1 MPNRCPL
8 RDRSDA
14 QSEAATPVAAHSVF
28 VRAAGLVFA
37 FAGFA
42 ATWAFFVCFVI
53 FLGNLPRR
61 SAPWIDPSVDASG
74 GGPTPPFVAII
85 VDLALMTLFAMQ
97 HSGMARH
104 GFKAWITRF
113 VPATLER
120 SIYVHAACA
129 TGFLLVFFWQPIP
142 VVVWDVDNGALRVAL
157 WTGFSMGWLVLLIA
171 ALSIDVTQLL
181 GVKQAL
187 ALYGC
192 CPAPD
197 LRLKTDWL
205 YRWLRH
211 PMYVGVLLG
220 IWCAP
225 SMTAGHLLL
234 AVGMTLYVALGMS
247 FEERDLE
254 LRYGT
259 AYRVWRDTPLRPGIW
274 AGAVAPGRQVK
285 FRARLKPRLAQS

>member
-1 MPNRCPL
+1 MSNRCPL
-8 RDRSDA
+8 RGRSNA
-14 QSEAATPVAAHSVF
+14 QLEAARPVAAYSLF
-28 VRAAGLVFA
+28 IRTAGLA
-37 FAGFA
+37 FACVGFA
-42 ATWAFFVCFVI
+42 AAWAFFACFVI
-53 FLGNLPRR
+53 FVGNLPRR
-61 SAPWIDPSVDASG
+61 SAPWLDPSIDASG
-74 GGPTPPFVAII
+74 GGPTPPLVAVI
-85 VDLALMTLFAMQ
+85 VDLALMALFAMQ

-120 SIYVHAACA
+120 SLYVHAACA
-129 TGFLLVFFWQPIP
+129 TGFLLVFLWQPIP
-142 VVVWDVDNGALRVAL
+142 IVVWDVDNGALRTAL
-157 WTGFSMGWLVLLIA
+157 WAGFSMGWLVLMIA

-187 ALYGC
+187 ALYKRC
-192 CPAPD
+192 RAPD

-234 AVGMTLYVALGMS
+234 AAGMTLYVAFGMR

-254 LRYGT
+254 LRYGI
-259 AYRVWRDTPLRPGIW
+259 AYCVWRDTTLRPGIW
-274 AGAVAPGRQVK
+274 ARAVAPAWQVNCE
-285 FRARLKPRLAQS
+285 RASSRGWS